1 MNGTDGSPSPPVDA
15 LDGVIDG
22 LNHVIPVFD
31 ERQPQRGVNTRYIW
45 AFSSFL
51 SSHAQN
57 ISLTTQNTRRKQIIP
72 TTPKLSILKETAVKA
87 AREIDSLHQQEWASE
102 NANANERRFL
112 VGISQGHIRGLLNAI
127 TSLESHWGSFH
138 VWLKQPKRALCESL
152 IQAWKKGELDS
163 DEFLGWFRE
172 HQLLLQ
178 GPELDPYIAQVL
190 LRLHVFGGEIRLPGD
205 LQNLAHL
212 DDHETY
218 AAIVRMARARKEAD
232 QDWRRDRIRLT
243 VGTGA
248 NGRGVRRFAQ
258 SVDAEDGQGIAL
270 KDKLPDISYDPIEF
284 LCSSRQPVKLVD
296 LAEMRAQPTGD
307 ERWAS
312 LNLTLDEYR
321 FVRLHYGYEMTQDA
335 VGQYLDWDAKKLAAV
350 RRNADLKVQKH
361 RQERH
366 AERPKSLRNFNLPLF
381 PKRQFS
387 ALVSEGPF

>member
-1 MNGTDGSPSPPVDA
+1 MNATDRLTSDSPSPSVDA
-15 LDGVIDG
+15 FDGVIAALD
-22 LNHVIPVFD
+22 HVIPVFD
-31 ERQPQRGVNTRYIW
+31 ERQLHRGVNTRYIW

-57 ISLTTQNTRRKQIIP
+57 IALTTQNTRRKRIIP
-72 TTPKLSILKETAVKA
+72 TTPKLSILKETAFKA
-87 AREIDSLHQQEWASE
+87 ARVIDSLHQQECASE
-102 NANANERRFL
+102 NANANWRRFL
-112 VGISQGHIRGLLNAI
+112 VGISQGHIAGLLNAI
-127 TSLESHWGSFH
+127 TSLESHLGSFH

-152 IQAWKKGELDS
+152 IRAWQKGELDS
-163 DEFLGWFRE
+163 EEFLVWFRE
-172 HQLLLQ
+172 HQLLLH

-190 LRLHVFGGEIRLPGD
+190 LGMHISGGEILLPGD

-212 DDHETY
+212 NDHETY
-218 AAIVRMARARKEAD
+218 TAIVRMARARKQAD
-232 QDWRRDRIRLT
+232 EDGRQDRIRLT

-248 NGRGVRRFAQ
+248 NGRGGRRFAQ
-258 SVDAEDGQGIAL
+258 SIDDEDGQGIAL
-270 KDKLPDISYDPIEF
+270 KDKLPDIWYDPIEF

-321 FVRLHYGYEMTQDA
+321 FVRLHYGHEMTQDA

-361 RQERH
+361 RQERN
-366 AERPKSLRNFNLPLF
+366 AKTAKSLRNFN
-381 PKRQFS
+381 
-387 ALVSEGPF
+387 